1 MTTSKQKS
9 TRSQSQKG
17 VETLPGFFKQLLDNA
32 PVNVMFADLDWIIR
46 YANRATFDNLRPLQ
60 SLLPV
65 PVDQLVGT
73 NIDVFHKDPALQRR
87 ILGNPSNLP
96 HEARIQLGSFT
107 LDLLASPLFDEDG
120 RYIGAM
126 VTWANITEK
135 IALEKK
141 TKDQAEEAERVH
153 KELEEKVGALLKN
166 VRLAAEG
173 DLRINVE
180 VQGDDLIGQLG
191 EGIEK
196 MIQSL
201 RTIIG
206 QIMEA
211 SGQLSDG
218 ARVIAEGSTSLSD
231 GAQSQSANVEEMSAA
246 IQSLSQMIDG
256 VADNAKE
263 AEEIVKQ
270 TVQQAEA
277 GGTAVEKNIEAM
289 KLIDKSSEQIGEI
302 IGVISEI
309 ASQTNLLALN
319 AAIEAARAGEHGLG
333 FAVVAEE
340 VRKLAERSS
349 QAAKEIANLIKESTE
364 RVKEGAVLSER
375 TGEALK
381 TIIQG
386 VERSAGSIEEIAQ
399 ATSEQAAS
407 AKEVSTGIQNIAAI
421 TEANASASEEMAGS
435 AEELSGQAEDLGGLV
450 SRFQIQ

>member
-1 MTTSKQKS
+1 MTTPKRPKSPSKPKG
-9 TRSQSQKG
+9 G
-17 VETLPGFFKQLLDNA
+17 VEALPGFFKQLVDNA
-32 PVNVMFADLDWIIR
+32 PVNVMFADLDLTIR
-46 YANRATFDNLRPLQ
+46 YANNATLENLRPLQ
-60 SLLPV
+60 ALLPV

-73 NIDVFHKDPALQRR
+73 NIDLFHKDPSVQRR
-87 ILGNPSNLP
+87 ILGDPANLP
-96 HEARIQLGSFT
+96 HFAQIHLGDFV
-107 LDLLASPLFDEDG
+107 LDLLASALFDEEG
-120 RYIGAM
+120 NYIGAM
-126 VTWANITEK
+126 VTWSNVTEK
-135 IALEKK
+135 LALEKK
-141 TKDQAEEAERVH
+141 TKDQAEAAEKTRL
-153 KELEEKVGALLKN
+153 ELEEKVGDLLKN
-166 VRLAAEG
+166 VNLAAEG
-173 DLRINVE
+173 DLRIKVE
-180 VQGDDLIGQLG
+180 VQGEDLVGQLG

-201 RTIIG
+201 QTIIG
-206 QIMEA
+206 QIIEA

-231 GAQSQSANVEEMSAA
+231 GAQNQSANVEEMSAA
-246 IQSLSQMIDG
+246 IQSLSQMING
-256 VADNAKE
+256 VATNARE

-277 GGTAVEKNIEAM
+277 GGNAVEKNIEAM

-349 QAAKEIANLIKESTE
+349 QAAKEIATLIKESTE

-381 TIIQG
+381 TIIEG
-386 VERSAGSIEEIAQ
+386 VEKSAGSIEEIAH
-399 ATSEQAAS
+399 ATSEQASS
-407 AKEVSTGIQNIAAI
+407 ANEVSTGIQNIAAI

-450 SRFQIQ
+450 SRFQIK

>member
-1 MTTSKQKS
+1 MTTKKQKVS
-9 TRSQSQKG
+9 NRNSKG
-17 VETLPGFFKQLLDNA
+17 SVETLPEFYRQLVDNA
-32 PVNVMFADLDWIIR
+32 PVNIMVADLDLTIR
-46 YANRATFDNLRPLQ
+46 YANRATLQNLRPLQ
-60 SLLPV
+60 ALLPV

-73 NIDVFHKDPALQRR
+73 NIDVFHKDPSVQRR
-87 ILGNPSNLP
+87 ILGDPSNLP
-96 HEARIQLGSFT
+96 HSAQIHLGEFT
-107 LDLLASPLFDEDG
+107 LDLLASPLFDSEG
-120 RYIGAM
+120 HYIGAM
-126 VTWANITEK
+126 VTWSNVTEK
-135 IALEKK
+135 VALEKK
-141 TKDQAEEAERVH
+141 TKEQAEEAERTR
-153 KELEEKVGALLKN
+153 KELEEKVSALLEN
-166 VRLAAEG
+166 VNLAAEG
-173 DLRINVE
+173 NLKVQIDFKGTDLVGR
-180 VQGDDLIGQLG
+180 LG
-191 EGIEK
+191 EGIQK
-196 MIQSL
+196 MIQNL

-206 QIMEA
+206 QIKEA

-246 IQSLSQMIDG
+246 IQSLSQMING
-256 VADNAKE
+256 VASNAKE

-270 TVQQAEA
+270 TVVQAEA
-277 GGTAVEKNIEAM
+277 GGNAVEKNIEAM

-349 QAAKEIANLIKESTE
+349 QAAKEIATLIKESTE

-375 TGEALK
+375 TGDALK
-381 TIIQG
+381 TIIEG
-386 VERSAGSIEEIAQ
+386 VEKSAGSIEEIAQ

-421 TEANASASEEMAGS
+421 TESNASASEEMAGS
-435 AEELSGQAEDLGGLV
+435 AEELSGQAEDLGALV
-450 SRFQIQ
+450 SRFQI